1 MMNGAEIRGV
11 LARNI
16 KSCREHRLWS
26 QADLAAYSNISI
38 PFLSEIERGNKWPFP
53 DTLGKIAK
61 ALNVQV
67 QELFQERTSLT
78 NKEEVF
84 TATLVKEILIA
95 QKAAAENVLRQ
106 YSGKVDIEQI

>member
-11 LARNI
+11 LAKNI

-53 DTLGKIAK
+53 DTLGKIAQ

-67 QELFQERTSLT
+67 QELFQERTNLT
-78 NKEEVF
+78 DKERDF
-84 TATLVKEILIA
+84 ATTLVKEMLIA
-95 QKAAAENVLRQ
+95 QKVAAENVIRQ
-106 YSGKVDIEQI
+106 HLGEISGE